1 MKMPQY
7 LLLHLHWN
15 NCQDGP
21 TNILSNTSRSLV
33 INSTQERKITM
44 FKKNNCSKLESSNIY
59 VEVETILFAFW
70 VGCFGCWFW
79 GSFFGWLGFLKHIPL

>member
-7 LLLHLHWN
+7 LLHLHWN

-33 INSTQERKITM
+33 INSTQERKTTM
-44 FKKNNCSKLESSNIY
+44 FKKNNCSKIESSNIF
-59 VEVETILFAFW
+59 VEVETTICLLGWVFWLVGFGVLFL
-70 VGCFGCWFW
+70 VGWF
-79 GSFFGWLGFLKHIPL
+79 F